1 MARAVRRF
9 VCQSCGSV
17 YRQWAGR
24 CDSCGGWNSIQ
35 EEAATTAAPVG
46 GAKAASQ
53 RRNRNLSPPLPLEP
67 LDGDAPPRPRL
78 ATGIDELDRA
88 LGGGLVPGGALLI
101 GGDPGIGKSTLLLQA
116 LGQTAMAG
124 HTVVYVS
131 GEEGVDQI
139 RSRAARLGFDKAP
152 VGLAAATSADA
163 AAATM
168 AATPNLALIVIDSI
182 QTMYVEGVESAPG
195 SVAQVRA
202 SAQVLIAAA
211 KETGASLILVGH
223 VTKDGAIAGPRVLE
237 HMVDAVLYFEG
248 DSSQHYR
255 ILRAVKN
262 RFGPADAL
270 GVFEMTGTGLAEVA
284 NPSTLFLG
292 EREGR
297 DPVTGAAVF
306 AGFRGARPLLVEVQ
320 ALVGAPGP
328 ASPRRAVVGWDGA
341 RLAMTLAVLESRA
354 GLPFS
359 GRDVFLSVAG
369 GLKLEEPAAD
379 LAAAAALISALLER
393 PAPMHCA
400 FFGELAL
407 SGEVRPAPQ
416 AEARL
421 QEAMRLGFVEAAAP
435 GNLSASGIDIKP
447 IRRIDDLVA
456 LIAAQPLLRAPNP
469 SDWESDATELQND

>member
-1 MARAVRRF
+1 V
-9 VCQSCGSV
+9 
-17 YRQWAGR
+17 
-24 CDSCGGWNSIQ
+24 
-35 EEAATTAAPVG
+35 EEAAPAPVG
-46 GAKAASQ
+46 GPKATSA
-53 RRNRNLSPPLPLEP
+53 RRSRRGGPNLELEALKGGGPP
-67 LDGDAPPRPRL
+67 PPRITTNI
-78 ATGIDELDRA
+78 AELDRA
-88 LGGGLVPGGALLI
+88 LGGGLVPGGAILL

-116 LGQTAMAG
+116 MGGVANAG

-139 RSRAARLGFDKAP
+139 RGRAERLDLADAP
-152 VGLAAATSADA
+152 VALAAATSADA
-163 AAATM
+163 AAETIR
-168 AATPNLALIVIDSI
+168 ATPDLKLMVIDSI

-195 SVAQVRA
+195 SVSQVRA
-202 SAQVLIAAA
+202 AAQILIAAA
-211 KETGASLILVGH
+211 KRSGAAVVLVGH

-248 DSSQHYR
+248 DASQHYR

-270 GVFEMTGTGLAEVA
+270 GVFEMTGAGLIEVA
-284 NPSTLFLG
+284 NPSTLFLS
-292 EREGR
+292 ERMDRE
-297 DPVTGAAVF
+297 PVTGAAVF

-328 ASPRRAVVGWDGA
+328 ASPRRAVVGWDSA

-369 GLKLEEPAAD
+369 GLRLDEPAAD
-379 LAAAAALISALLER
+379 LAAAAALVSALLER
-393 PAPMHCA
+393 PAPQDCV

-407 SGEVRPAPQ
+407 SGEARPSPQ

-421 QEAMRLGFVEAAAP
+421 NEAARLGFARAAARADVAAP
-435 GNLSASGIDIKP
+435 P
-447 IRRIDDLVA
+447 IPVRPVRRIDDLVT
-456 LIAAQPLLRAPNP
+456 LIAAEPLLRAPKP
-469 SDWESDATELQND
+469 ADWDESDS

>member
-1 MARAVRRF
+1 MARSSSRY

-17 YRQWAGR
+17 SGR
-24 CDSCGGWNSIQ
+24 WSGKCEACEAWNSIV
-35 EEAATTAAPVG
+35 EEVGTASAAPIGGTKATAAR
-46 GAKAASQ
+46 AKL
-53 RRNRNLSPPLPLEP
+53 RTPPLALEQ
-67 LDGDAPPRPRL
+67 LTGGTPPQPRTS
-78 ATGIDELDRA
+78 TGIHELDRA
-88 LGGGLVPGGALLI
+88 LGGGLVAGGAVLL

-116 LGQTAMAG
+116 LGGVANGG
-124 HTVVYVS
+124 HEVVYVS
-131 GEEGVDQI
+131 GEEGIDQI
-139 RSRAARLGFDKAP
+139 RGRAERLGLANAA
-152 VGLAAATSADA
+152 VGLATATSADA
-163 AAATM
+163 AAATIK
-168 AATPNLALIVIDSI
+168 ASRSLKLIVIDSI
-182 QTMYVEGVESAPG
+182 QTMYAEGVESAPG

-202 SAQVLIAAA
+202 SAQVLITAA
-211 KETGASLILVGH
+211 KQSNAALILVGH

-270 GVFEMTGTGLAEVA
+270 GVFEMTGLGLKEVP
-284 NPSTLFLG
+284 NPSTLFLA
-292 EREGR
+292 ERQDR

-320 ALVGAPGP
+320 ALVGNPSP
-328 ASPRRAVVGWDGA
+328 ASPRRAVVGWDSA

-379 LAAAAALISALLER
+379 LAAAAALVSALLER
-393 PAPMHCA
+393 PVPNESV
-400 FFGELAL
+400 FYGELAL

-416 AEARL
+416 AKSRLDEA
-421 QEAMRLGFVEAAAP
+421 ERLGFSEAAVP
-435 GNLSASGIDIKP
+435 GDAKSSKLRITKIN
-447 IRRIDDLVA
+447 RIDKLVQ
-456 LIAAQPLLRAPNP
+456 LIAAQPLLKAPKT
-469 SDWESDATELQND
+469 SDWTDRYDD

>member
-1 MARAVRRF
+1 MARSTSRF

-17 YRQWAGR
+17 TGR
-24 CDSCGGWNSIQ
+24 WSGKCESCEAWNSII
-35 EEAATTAAPVG
+35 EEPGSLSTAPIGGTKATAAR
-46 GAKAASQ
+46 AKIRTS
-53 RRNRNLSPPLPLEP
+53 PLPLEP
-67 LDGDAPPRPRL
+67 LAGGNPPPPRTS
-78 ATGIDELDRA
+78 TGIQELDRA
-88 LGGGLVPGGALLI
+88 LGGGLVPGGVTLL

-116 LGQTAMAG
+116 LGGVANAG
-124 HTVVYVS
+124 HEVVYVS
-131 GEEGVDQI
+131 GEEGIDQI
-139 RSRAARLGFDKAP
+139 RGRAERLGLAEAT

-163 AAATM
+163 AAATISNSK
-168 AATPNLALIVIDSI
+168 NLKLIVIDSI
-182 QTMYVEGVESAPG
+182 QTMYAEGVESAPG

-211 KETGASLILVGH
+211 KRSNTALVLVGH

-248 DSSQHYR
+248 DASQHYR

-270 GVFEMTGTGLAEVA
+270 GVFEMTGLGLKEVP
-284 NPSTLFLG
+284 NPSTLFLA
-292 EREGR
+292 ERQGR

-320 ALVGAPGP
+320 ALVGAPSP
-328 ASPRRAVVGWDGA
+328 ASPRRAVVGWDSA

-379 LAAAAALISALLER
+379 LAAAAALVSALLER
-393 PAPMHCA
+393 PAPSECI
-400 FFGELAL
+400 FYGELAL

-416 AEARL
+416 AKSRLDEA
-421 QEAMRLGFVEAAAP
+421 ERLGFAEAAVP
-435 GNLSASGIDIKP
+435 SEIKSSRLR
-447 IRRIDDLVA
+447 ITKINRIDNLVQ
-456 LIAAQPLLRAPNP
+456 LIAAQPLLKAPKT
-469 SDWESDATELQND
+469 SDWANRYDE

>member
-1 MARAVRRF
+1 MARSTTQF

-17 YRQWAGR
+17 HRKWAGK
-24 CDSCGGWNSIQ
+24 CDGCGAWNSIV
-35 EEAATTAAPVG
+35 EEVAASSVPVG
-46 GAKAASQ
+46 GTKAASA
-53 RRNRNLSPPLPLEP
+53 RRNRIASPGLTLEP
-67 LDGDAPPRPRL
+67 LVGGAPPRPRVS
-78 ATGIDELDRA
+78 TGINELDRA
-88 LGGGLVPGGALLI
+88 LGGGLVQGGTILI

-116 LGQTAMAG
+116 LGGVANAG
-124 HTVVYVS
+124 HSVIYVS

-139 RSRAARLGFDKAP
+139 RGRAERLDVASSP
-152 VGLAAATSADA
+152 VALAAATSADA
-163 AAATM
+163 AATTIAS
-168 AATPNLALIVIDSI
+168 TPDLKLIVIDSI

-195 SVAQVRA
+195 SVSQVRA
-202 SAQVLIAAA
+202 SAQILIAAA
-211 KETGASLILVGH
+211 KRSGAALVLVGH

-248 DSSQHYR
+248 DASQHYR

-270 GVFEMTGTGLAEVA
+270 GVFEMTGSGLKEVP
-284 NPSTLFLG
+284 NPSTLFLS
-292 EREGR
+292 ERQGR

-328 ASPRRAVVGWDGA
+328 ASPRRAVVGWDSA

-393 PAPMHCA
+393 PVPLDCV

-407 SGEVRPAPQ
+407 SGEARPTPQ
-416 AEARL
+416 GEARL
-421 QEAMRLGFVEAAAP
+421 TEALRLGFARAAGPGDVTVE
-435 GNLSASGIDIKP
+435 GIKREP
-447 IRRIDDLVA
+447 IRRIDELVT
-456 LIAAQPLLRAPNP
+456 LLAAQPLLRAPKP
-469 SDWESDATELQND
+469 ADWNNHGETDD

>member
-1 MARAVRRF
+1 MARAARRY
-9 VCQSCGSV
+9 VCQSCGAV
-17 YRQWAGR
+17 TRQWAGR
-24 CDSCGGWNSIQ
+24 CNECGGWNTIQ
-35 EEAATTAAPVG
+35 EETVSAAAPVG
-46 GAKAASQ
+46 GAKAASA
-53 RRNRNLSPPLPLEP
+53 RRGGVHSPPLELEA
-67 LDGDAPPRPRL
+67 LDGAAPPRPRIQ
-78 ATGIDELDRA
+78 TGIGELDRA
-88 LGGGLVPGGALLI
+88 LGGGLVQGGAVLL

-116 LGQTAMAG
+116 MGGVALAG
-124 HTVVYVS
+124 APVVYVS

-139 RSRAARLGFDKAP
+139 RGRAERLGLSAAP

-163 AAATM
+163 AAATI
-168 AATPNLALIVIDSI
+168 AETKGLKLIVIDSI
-182 QTMYVEGVESAPG
+182 QTMYAEGVESAPG

-202 SAQVLIAAA
+202 SAQILIAAA
-211 KETGASLILVGH
+211 KRTGAALVLVGH

-248 DSSQHYR
+248 DASQHYR

-270 GVFEMTGTGLAEVA
+270 GVFEMTGTGLAEVP

-292 EREGR
+292 ERQER
-297 DPVTGAAVF
+297 EPVTGAAVF

-328 ASPRRAVVGWDGA
+328 ASPRRAVVGWEGA

-369 GLKLEEPAAD
+369 GLRLEEPAAD
-379 LAAAAALISALLER
+379 LAAAAALVSALLER
-393 PAPMHCA
+393 PAPLDCV

-407 SGEVRPAPQ
+407 SGEARAAPQ
-416 AEARL
+416 TEARL
-421 QEAMRLGFVEAAAP
+421 TEAERLGFLQAAAP
-435 GNLSASGIDIKP
+435 GDLKTSALKTAP

-456 LIAAQPLLRAPNP
+456 LIAAQPLLRAPKP
-469 SDWESDATELQND
+469 SDWDAADGADS